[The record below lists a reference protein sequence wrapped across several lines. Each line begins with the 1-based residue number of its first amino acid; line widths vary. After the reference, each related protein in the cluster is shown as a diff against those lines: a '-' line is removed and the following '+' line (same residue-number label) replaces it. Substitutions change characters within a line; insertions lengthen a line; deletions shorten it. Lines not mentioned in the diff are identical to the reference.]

1 MTPAEVVTTELGVRP
16 LARELGVTPG
26 CITKWRTRGGSVPDG
41 YKIRIIEIAKKAGIV
56 ITMDELVRG
65 R

>member
-1 MTPAEVVTTELGVRP
+1 
-16 LARELGVTPG
+16 
-26 CITKWRTRGGSVPDG
+26 VPDS